1 MICQGAGQRK
11 QRGFHFPIRGHRQ
24 HPEPVSV
31 IPESSN
37 FLVLSTASTQEPK
50 AYMIRCSKLSPLTHK
65 EAEAQRDG
73 AVVSIS
79 LLVSKSRP
87 DSDPHAAEAKAQLLP
102 YQVGT

>member
-1 MICQGAGQRK
+1 
-11 QRGFHFPIRGHRQ
+11 
-24 HPEPVSV
+24 
-31 IPESSN
+31 
-37 FLVLSTASTQEPK
+37 
-50 AYMIRCSKLSPLTHK
+50 MIRCSKLSPLTHK